1 MGVRADSIVSGEEL
15 VGRLMETRVSGRK
28 VAKMRKSK
36 GQQNFQKKKKQV
48 VPFITILL
56 GGLKRK
62 MCM

>member
-1 MGVRADSIVSGEEL
+1 MGVRADSIVSREEL

-28 VAKMRKSK
+28 MAKMRQSK

-56 GGLKRK
+56 GGLRRK
-62 MCM
+62 M